1 MAPSHKIGPVAIDD
15 DLVDIGVGPLFG
27 PLPVVVTRASDLLRI
42 RFSFTN
48 LKFDTVDG
56 QVVLVRRVPNRPALL
71 TVDHPPQ
78 ALMEKAGLELEDP
91 PIQWPARPVLA
102 YLGRTTRL
110 VYSVGSAQVPWSL
123 EGFLEACATLPLNLA
138 PSARIEPSPRIRF
151 PKRGPTIV
159 SAVTTGTLRAAQVR
173 TGRITARTAPAVAN
187 ILASSHRAVVAA
199 RVLQHRLGETESI
212 PALAGLH
219 AAPALGLVG
228 LVDDHID
235 LEPIVIALKPKPRR
249 PAATE
254 TAVELPW
261 RLALSPGPSARW
273 AHATSPVD
281 HGGRTELW
289 HTRLARQV
297 GDTTAESG
305 QWVRAIWARDF
316 DQFPDALAE
325 PGDATKFPPTEGGGD
340 SPNFTSALTSAR
352 RMRLSHETA
361 NFQLLR
367 SGKPW
372 DPPVVDVE
380 HLMLTSQGGWLDSSF
395 TTTTVPNPNL
405 GILEW
410 RHVATQGRG
419 PLRQG
424 GRARLLA
431 ALRPPVD
438 PDHDRRAQV
447 HLRRPD
453 RRRHSRATRHTWS
466 DASSSPSWSAP
477 APTPAPTSTWTGGCM
492 PGRCRTRSPSASTW
506 SCRSRASRSS
516 RPPRH

>member
-1 MAPSHKIGPVAIDD
+1 M
-15 DLVDIGVGPLFG
+15 
-27 PLPVVVTRASDLLRI
+27 
-42 RFSFTN
+42 
-48 LKFDTVDG
+48 
-56 QVVLVRRVPNRPALL
+56 RRVPNRPALL

-352 RMRLSHETA
+352 PDAAVPRDG
-361 NFQLLR
+361 QLPAAPQREALGPAGGR
-367 SGKPW
+367 RRAP
-372 DPPVVDVE
+372 DAHQP
-380 HLMLTSQGGWLDSSF
+380 GWLARLAASPRPPSR
-395 TTTTVPNPNL
+395 TRTSGSWSGGTC
-405 GILEW
+405 
-410 RHVATQGRG
+410 ATQGRG

-424 GRARLLA
+424 GRARLA
-431 ALRPPVD
+431 
-438 PDHDRRAQV
+438 
-447 HLRRPD
+447 
-453 RRRHSRATRHTWS
+453 
-466 DASSSPSWSAP
+466 
-477 APTPAPTSTWTGGCM
+477 C
-492 PGRCRTRSPSASTW
+492 CPSATG
-506 SCRSRASRSS
+506 
-516 RPPRH
+516 RP